1 MNRLVT
7 TVLVTAGNHAITWL
21 SKDGNAENVIHT
33 VLSAAP
39 GTYKKSRKKSGKGR
53 R

>member
-21 SKDGNAENVIHT
+21 SKNGNTEALIHT

-39 GTYKKSRKKSGKGR
+39 CPNEKSRKGR